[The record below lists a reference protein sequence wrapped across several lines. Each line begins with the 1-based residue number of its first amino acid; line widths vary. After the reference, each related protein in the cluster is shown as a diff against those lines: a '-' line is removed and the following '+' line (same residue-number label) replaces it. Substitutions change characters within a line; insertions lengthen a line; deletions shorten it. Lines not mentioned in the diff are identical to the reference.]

1 MMETKG
7 FDKLFATDVLKQLF
21 PKDRSDQFF
30 DALYGD
36 VEEGAYDIGLEF
48 IGSRGNRLE
57 FMLRLTQRPGK
68 CITCSLTYGLPEVFT
83 RHPIINIKGLV
94 QNIGALLDGRG
105 RRVDWQLGPTQE
117 VSDVVHVIPFIII
130 LSERKQN

>member
-7 FDKLFATDVLKQLF
+7 FDKLFVPDVLKQLF

-36 VEEGAYDIGLEF
+36 VEEGAYDISLEF

-94 QNIGALLDGRG
+94 QNIGALLDSSGQ
-105 RRVDWQLGPTQE
+105 VADWQLGPTQE
-117 VSDVVHVIPFIII
+117 VSDVVHVIPFVINLEI
-130 LSERKQN
+130 

>member
-36 VEEGAYDIGLEF
+36 VEEGAYDISLEF

-94 QNIGALLDGRG
+94 QNIGALLDGSDQ
-105 RRVDWQLGPTQE
+105 VADWQLGPTQE
-117 VSDVVHVIPFIII
+117 VSDVVHVIPFVIN
-130 LSERKQN
+130 LEL

>member
-1 MMETKG
+1 MMEAKG
-7 FDKLFATDVLKQLF
+7 FDTLFAPDVLKQLF

-36 VEEGAYDIGLEF
+36 TEEGAYDISLEF
-48 IGSRGNRLE
+48 IGSRENRLE

-105 RRVDWQLGPTQE
+105 LVEDWQLGSTQE
-117 VSDVVHVIPFIII
+117 ISNDIHVIPLDIF
-130 LSERKQN
+130 LES

>member
-7 FDKLFATDVLKQLF
+7 FDKLFVPDVLKQLF

-36 VEEGAYDIGLEF
+36 VEEGAYDISLEF

-94 QNIGALLDGRG
+94 QNIGALLDGSG
-105 RRVDWQLGPTQE
+105 QVADWQLGPTQE
-117 VSDVVHVIPFIII
+117 VSDVVHVIPFVIN
-130 LSERKQN
+130 LEL

>member
-1 MMETKG
+1 MMEDKG
-7 FDKLFATDVLKQLF
+7 FAKLFAPDVLKQLF
-21 PKDRSDQFF
+21 PGDRSDQFF

-36 VEEGAYDIGLEF
+36 AEEGAYDISLEF
-48 IGSRGNRLE
+48 IGYQKSRLE

-94 QNIGALLDGRG
+94 QNIEARIDGRG
-105 RRVDWQLGPTQE
+105 RCVGWKLGSTQE
-117 VSDVVHVIPFIII
+117 MSNEIHGIPLIIM
-130 LSERKQN
+130 LDN

>member
-1 MMETKG
+1 MENKG
-7 FDKLFATDVLKQLF
+7 FEKLFTPDVLIQLF

-36 VEEGAYDIGLEF
+36 AEEGAYDISLEF
-48 IGSRGNRLE
+48 SGAQGNQLE

-68 CITCSLTYGLPEVFT
+68 CITCSLTYGLPKVFS

-94 QNIGALLDGRG
+94 QNIEARLDGRG
-105 RRVDWQLGPTQE
+105 RCVDWKLGSTQE
-117 VSDVVHVIPFIII
+117 ISKDAHGIPLGIT
-130 LSERKQN
+130 LKS

>member
-1 MMETKG
+1 MVMENKG
-7 FDKLFATDVLKQLF
+7 FEKLFAPDVLKQLF
-21 PKDRSDQFF
+21 PEDRSDQFF

-36 VEEGAYDIGLEF
+36 TEEGAYDISLKFVGAQ
-48 IGSRGNRLE
+48 GNRLE

-94 QNIGALLDGRG
+94 QDIEARLDGTG
-105 RRVDWQLGPTQE
+105 RCVDWKLGHTRE
-117 VSDVVHVIPFIII
+117 MSNEIHGIPLIII
-130 LSERKQN
+130 LDN

>member
-7 FDKLFATDVLKQLF
+7 LDKLFTSDVLKQLF

-36 VEEGAYDIGLEF
+36 AGEGAYDISLEF
-48 IGSRGNRLE
+48 IGARENRLE

-83 RHPIINIKGLV
+83 RHPIININGLV
-94 QNIGALLDGRG
+94 QNIRALLDGRG
-105 RRVDWQLGPTQE
+105 QCVDWQLKPTQE
-117 VSDVVHVIPFIII
+117 VSNDVHVIPFIIN
-130 LSERKQN
+130 LET

>member
-1 MMETKG
+1 MMENKG
-7 FDKLFATDVLKQLF
+7 FDKLFAPDVLKQLF

-36 VEEGAYDIGLEF
+36 AEEGAYDISLEF

-57 FMLRLTQRPGK
+57 FMLRLSQRPGK

-94 QNIGALLDGRG
+94 KNIGALLDGRG
-105 RRVDWQLGPTQE
+105 HCSDWQLRPTQE
-117 VSDVVHVIPFIII
+117 ISKDVHVIPLDIF
-130 LSERKQN
+130 LES

>member
-36 VEEGAYDIGLEF
+36 VEEGAYDISLEF

-94 QNIGALLDGRG
+94 QNIGALLDGSG
-105 RRVDWQLGPTQE
+105 QVADWQLGPTQE
-117 VSDVVHVIPFIII
+117 VSDVVHVIPFVIN
-130 LSERKQN
+130 LEL

>member
-7 FDKLFATDVLKQLF
+7 FDKLFAPDVLKQLF

-36 VEEGAYDIGLEF
+36 VEEGAYDISLEF
-48 IGSRGNRLE
+48 IGSNENRLE

-94 QNIGALLDGRG
+94 QNIGALLDGRSQ
-105 RRVDWQLGPTQE
+105 VADWQLGPTQE
-117 VSDVVHVIPFIII
+117 VSDVVHVIPFVIN
-130 LSERKQN
+130 LEL